1 MRHTILAALVVAL
14 AASTAAADEI
24 QLTNGH
30 KIVGI
35 VTKKDADKVTVEV
48 GAGTIT
54 LAAKD
59 VSSISLGKT
68 ALNEYDERWAAVKD
82 SKNAAQLWE
91 LAGWAKSKGLTRYPV
106 PLSTQIIAIDP
117 DHAGA
122 RAELRHEKVGGKW
135 LTFDQ
140 AQEARGLVQMDDHWV
155 TRAEIQMMEQRR
167 LEARARS
174 AAAEEVRKQ
183 HKDEERAAR
192 QAAMEAYNQQYN
204 SAMAGLD
211 GYFYTPSFCFS
222 PYYRPYP
229 WAAYQR
235 SRNYYQH
242 GWMYNGYGGYGSGYV
257 GLNWGGLIV
266 R

>member
-1 MRHTILAALVVAL
+1 MRQTTLAALIVAL

-24 QLTNGH
+24 QLTNGR
-30 KIVGI
+30 KIVGN
-35 VTKKDADKVTVEV
+35 VTKKDANKVTVEV

-54 LAAKD
+54 LDAKD
-59 VSSISLGKT
+59 VSSINPGKT
-68 ALNEYDERWAAVKD
+68 PLNEYDERLAAVKD

-91 LAGWAKSKGLTRYPV
+91 LAGWAKSKGLTRYVV

-117 DHAGA
+117 EHSGA
-122 RAELRHEKVGGKW
+122 RAELHHEKIGGKW

-140 AQEARGLVQMDDHWV
+140 AQEARGLIKLEDRWV
-155 TRAEIQMMEQRR
+155 TKAEIQMIENRR
-167 LEARARS
+167 LEAKARS
-174 AAAEEVRKQ
+174 DEAEQVRKQ
-183 HKDEERAAR
+183 RKDEDRAAR
-192 QAAMEAYNQQYN
+192 QAAMESYNQQYN
-204 SAMAGLD
+204 AAMAGLD